1 MGNRLKNFGR
11 WLREGLTHPVTAAV
25 AIATFAHGLVLAIP
39 VPETKES
46 KPEPTPKE
54 TIKITSLVATAP
66 PPKSKP
72 KLKEEQKPKPKE
84 EQKPKLEKKKS
95 DKLQAKKAPTP
106 TPAPVPSPAPSPSP
120 SPTPSPQASPTPEP
134 TPSPSGLGEGGD
146 GNGGDGGGN
155 GLISVLREQILA
167 RLLKGSND
175 PTATEAYM
183 DSVPGELIK
192 DDQRPFFVTG
202 EGADS
207 QLVDLAADSLA
218 IQQIR
223 VDDAYYDY
231 VLPILTEDL
240 GYLVEPQDPEYGGAR
255 LYFADSEGDNPPFYF
270 SMVKLG
276 SGTFLVIWNDDP
288 RETEG

>member
-1 MGNRLKNFGR
+1 NFGR
-11 WLREGLTHPVTAAV
+11 WLRKGLTHPVTAAV

-39 VPETKES
+39 VPDTKES
-46 KPEPTPKE
+46 KPEPTPKK
-54 TIKITSLVATAP
+54 TIKITSLVATVP
-66 PPKSKP
+66 PES
-72 KLKEEQKPKPKE
+72 KPKPKE
-84 EQKPKLEKKKS
+84 EQKPKPKREKPKPERKKS
-95 DKLQAKKAPTP
+95 DKLQAKKQPAPTP
-106 TPAPVPSPAPSPSP
+106 MPAPSPAPSPSP

-155 GLISVLREQILA
+155 GLVSVLREQILA

-223 VDDAYYDY
+223 VDDVYYDY

-270 SMVKLG
+270 SMMKLG

-288 RETEG
+288 RGTEG